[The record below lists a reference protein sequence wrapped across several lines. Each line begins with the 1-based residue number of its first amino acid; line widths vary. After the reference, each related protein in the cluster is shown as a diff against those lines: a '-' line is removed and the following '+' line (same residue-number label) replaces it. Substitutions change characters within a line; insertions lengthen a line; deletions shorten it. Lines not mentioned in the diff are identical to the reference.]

1 MIKMIIN
8 VLHVKPKPKP
18 KEYLPIEI
26 KCILYDLSDS
36 NDDQIRNL
44 RDYCHLKN
52 LIFSTRRYNSSKY
65 SDDRNYI
72 TKLPAFH
79 VYMKD
84 AYQNTFYLNAREI
97 NEVNIIIRLYNE
109 KLERKRKRKEEWN
122 KFYEQIYNLFSIRY
136 NRSLLE
142 RTKDNEKRLEK
153 KRIRDLENMRINQLE
168 KLKQIEESDNKILI
182 AQSK

>member
-1 MIKMIIN
+1 M
-8 VLHVKPKPKP
+8 
-18 KEYLPIEI
+18 KE
-26 KCILYDLSDS
+26 
-36 NDDQIRNL
+36 
-44 RDYCHLKN
+44 
-52 LIFSTRRYNSSKY
+52 
-65 SDDRNYI
+65 
-72 TKLPAFH
+72 
-79 VYMKD
+79 
-84 AYQNTFYLNAREI
+84 AYQSTFYLNAREI

-109 KLERKRKRKEEWN
+109 KLERKRKRKEEWD

-168 KLKQIEESDNKILI
+168 KLKQIEESDKKILI

>member
-1 MIKMIIN
+1 MIQMITN
-8 VLHVKPKPKP
+8 ALHIKPKPKP

-52 LIFSTRRYNSSKY
+52 VIFSTRRYNSNKY
-65 SDDRNYI
+65 SDDRHYI
-72 TKLPAFH
+72 TKLPALH
-79 VYMKD
+79 VYMRD
-84 AYQNTFYLNAREI
+84 AYQNTFYLNASEI

-109 KLERKRKRKEEWN
+109 KLERKRKRKEEWD

-153 KRIRDLENMRINQLE
+153 KRIRDLEIMRINQLE

-182 AQSK
+182 TQSK